1 MTLIALRC
9 PNCSGDIELD
19 DSREFGFCL
28 YCGTKIMVQKVVK
41 SESAVSSQLSNLK
54 PIIEKSFQDGKLDKA
69 LEYSDR
75 LISKNAADADVW
87 YMRGMCLALR
97 DGFRIDGDR
106 DSKESYSL
114 KPTKESI
121 SCFYNYA
128 ALSGK
133 EVDFPKE
140 SLPLY
145 EAMARKGN
153 WMAIRWT
160 TFCYG
165 LGIGTDIDY
174 DKAVY
179 FYLSLTTLRTEDL
192 VSRTDVVDTTYVP
205 VSVLTGDGCIRIPY
219 KLSELSEYDFYQCK
233 GRFRVDAQNVLS
245 IGKRCFE
252 SSGITEIILSDELE
266 SIGEEAFKESDLES
280 IVIPSKVKKIETRAF
295 YGCRKLNDVAIHD
308 GVEEIGDQAFGET
321 PLLRTLVVP
330 PSVKKVGKQAIFCKK
345 RKGSFKAYVY
355 GKPAMEQTAF
365 ADGTKLLP
373 CYKPMDPEDYGK
385 DANLQ
390 DEDKG
395 IHRLFGK
402 KRSHTNNGKGL
413 EQIGTDQSN
422 LDCPNRCNRLTE

>member
-9 PNCSGDIELD
+9 PNCSGDIALD
-19 DSREFGFCL
+19 DSREYGFCL
-28 YCGTKIMVQKVVK
+28 YCGTKIMVQKYVK
-41 SESAVSSQLSNLK
+41 AESSVSAQLSNLK
-54 PIIEKSFQDGKLDKA
+54 PIVEKSFQDGKLEKY

-75 LISKNAADADVW
+75 LISENASDADVW

-114 KPTKESI
+114 KPTKEAM

-145 EAMARKGN
+145 EAMARRGN
-153 WMAIRWT
+153 WMAMRWT

-165 LGIGTDIDY
+165 LGIGTDIEY

-192 VSRTDVVDTTYVP
+192 VSRTDVVDSTYVP

-219 KLSELSEYDFYQCK
+219 KLSELSEYDFYKCK
-233 GRFRVDAQNVLS
+233 GKFRVDAKNVLS

-252 SSGITEIILSDELE
+252 SSGITDIILSDELE
-266 SIGEEAFKESDLES
+266 SIGEEAFMESDLES
-280 IVIPSKVKKIETRAF
+280 IVIPSKVKKIEIRAF
-295 YGCRKLNDVAIHD
+295 YGCRKLNDVIIRD
-308 GVEEIGDQAFGET
+308 GVEEIGDQAFGEA

-330 PSVKKVGKQAIFCKK
+330 PSVKKIGKQAIFCKK
-345 RKGSFKAYVY
+345 RKGGFRAYVY
-355 GKPAMEQTAF
+355 GKPDMEQGAF

-390 DEDKG
+390 EGDKG
-395 IHRLFGK
+395 VRRLFGK
-402 KRSHTNNGKGL
+402 KRSLPKNGK
-413 EQIGTDQSN
+413 N
-422 LDCPNRCNRLTE
+422 N

>member
-9 PNCSGDIELD
+9 PNCSGDIALD
-19 DSREFGFCL
+19 DSREYGFCL
-28 YCGTKIMVQKVVK
+28 YCGTKIMVQKYVK
-41 SESAVSSQLSNLK
+41 AESSVSAQLSNLK
-54 PIIEKSFQDGKLDKA
+54 PIVEKSFQDGKLEKS

-75 LISKNAADADVW
+75 LISENAADADVW
-87 YMRGMCLALR
+87 YMRGICLALR

-114 KPTKESI
+114 KPTKEAM

-145 EAMARKGN
+145 EAMARRGN
-153 WMAIRWT
+153 WMAMRWT

-165 LGIGTDIDY
+165 LGIGMDIDY

-192 VSRTDVVDTTYVP
+192 VSRTDVVDSTYVP

-219 KLSELSEYDFYQCK
+219 KLSELSEYDFYKCK
-233 GRFRVDAQNVLS
+233 GKFRVDAKNVLS

-252 SSGITEIILSDELE
+252 SSGITDIILSDELE
-266 SIGEEAFKESDLES
+266 SIGEEAFMESDLES

-295 YGCRKLNDVAIHD
+295 YGCRKLNDVTIRD
-308 GVEEIGDQAFGET
+308 GVEEIGDQAFGEA

-330 PSVKKVGKQAIFCKK
+330 PSVKKIGKQAIFCKK
-345 RKGSFKAYVY
+345 RKGGFRAYVY
-355 GKPAMEQTAF
+355 GKPDMEQGAF

-390 DEDKG
+390 EGDKG
-395 IHRLFGK
+395 VRRLFGK
-402 KRSHTNNGKGL
+402 KRSLPKNGK
-413 EQIGTDQSN
+413 N
-422 LDCPNRCNRLTE
+422 N